1 MLHVRILYVRVR
13 IASPLQRFGLEVS
26 IVLSSLEEKLTKLFV
41 IPEGP
46 EDSEGEGA
54 GPARGG
60 KAKASEE
67 EREGKGSALC
77 VPEVQMERGVP
88 GVIDAAADADDV
100 EVLRGLFDPVLA
112 ELVQAALPAFLQSEA
127 YGQLSKDVDV
137 YVQTDYVLMD
147 A

>member
-1 MLHVRILYVRVR
+1 MYAFFMYASV
-13 IASPLQRFGLEVS
+13 SPLQRFGLEVS

-41 IPEGP
+41 IPEGA
-46 EDSEGEGA
+46 EEGEGA
-54 GPARGG
+54 GPGG

-67 EREGKGSALC
+67 EGEEIGSALC

-147 A
+147 S